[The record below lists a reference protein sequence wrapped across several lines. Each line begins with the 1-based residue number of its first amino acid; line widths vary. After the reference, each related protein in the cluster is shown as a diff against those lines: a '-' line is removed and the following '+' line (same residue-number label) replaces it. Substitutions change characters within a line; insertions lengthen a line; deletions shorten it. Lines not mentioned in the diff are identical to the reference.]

1 MCGKISKITK
11 RIYFYT
17 VCNFH
22 ISGEVGTVENTQLKK
37 KRQTEGKKA

>member
-22 ISGEVGTVENTQLKK
+22 ISGEVGTVENAQLKK
-37 KRQTEGKKA
+37 KKTNRREKA